1 MHFFDQRIDRAASDF
16 KARTWE
22 SIQDNHVKQEAVAGA
37 LSVEQST
44 VSRWM
49 CPGGDYHLPAFA
61 IPMLNEPC
69 LLGFREDL
77 LRWLVEKSGYTLG
90 RRLKI
95 QQLNGTVADE
105 TMELTEHLGKIAAQV
120 NSGHMDARRA
130 RHLIGLMRQ
139 TLDRAEVELDGI
151 TDTKGG
157 RS

>member
-1 MHFFDQRIDRAASDF
+1 MHFFDQRVARVAQDF
-16 KARTWE
+16 RVRTWE
-22 SIQDNHVKQEAVAGA
+22 SIQDNHITQEAVASA

-49 CPGGDYHLPAFA
+49 SPGGDFHLPAFA
-61 IPMLNEPC
+61 IPMLNDTC

-77 LRWLVEKSGYTLG
+77 LRWLVEKSGYALG
-90 RRLKI
+90 RRLNI

-120 NSGHMDARRA
+120 NSGRMEPRKA

-139 TLDRAEVELDGI
+139 TLDRAEAELEE
-151 TDTKGG
+151 
-157 RS
+157 RP